1 MPARL
6 KASLATQLAATML
19 LTIAAA
25 AVGSWIAALCGL
37 LAMLTL
43 LGIHQLLRH
52 GSAGALLGARH
63 SAVIACGV
71 LVVITIVAAMN
82 RSSLV
87 LPGLVGIVLMLQY
100 LSALASV
107 VPSSS
112 AASVRQCFPAAN
124 RRPMPQML
132 LASTILLS
140 TWSVAEARDIRVR
153 IVTTPK
159 AATIFVDGKKAK
171 RKTPTTLSLSPGDE
185 VVLQRPGYETY
196 EFEANPDELK
206 VEKKLK
212 EITEFT
218 LYFET
223 KTSNR
228 RWANTRDLKMVVML
242 NGNADDQRVLRGRGI
257 RRVGAIDQFE
267 FEFDC
272 PARNIKSIRMAALAG
287 DDKWRCDYVRLRMVN
302 RDGAET
308 KIYTRVVNGW
318 FSCDSKEG
326 HQQFDIPLTAVA
338 FMPPRK

>member
-1 MPARL
+1 MSARL
-6 KASLATQLAATML
+6 KVSLATQLAATML

-25 AVGSWIAALCGL
+25 AAGSWIAALCGL
-37 LAMLTL
+37 LTMLTL
-43 LGIHQLLRH
+43 LGIHQLLRS

-63 SAVIACGV
+63 SAVIACAV
-71 LVVITIVAAMN
+71 LVAITIVAAVN
-82 RSSLV
+82 RSSFV

-100 LSALASV
+100 LSALANVGTSKR
-107 VPSSS
+107 
-112 AASVRQCFPAAN
+112 AASS
-124 RRPMPQML
+124 RRYFAGAFRRRMPQML
-132 LASTILLS
+132 LASTILFS
-140 TWSVAEARDIRVR
+140 TCSVAEARDIRVR

-196 EFEANPDELK
+196 EFEAKPDELK

-242 NGNADDQRVLRGRGI
+242 NANADEQRVLRGKGI

-267 FEFDC
+267 FDFDC

-287 DDKWRCDYVRLRMVN
+287 DDKWRCDYVRLRMVK
-302 RDGAET
+302 RDGAQT

-318 FSCDSKEG
+318 FSCHSKEG
-326 HQQFDIPLTAVA
+326 HQQFDIPLTAVT

>member
-1 MPARL
+1 MA
-6 KASLATQLAATML
+6 L
-19 LTIAAA
+19 LC
-25 AVGSWIAALCGL
+25 IAALLGIRRL
-37 LAMLTL
+37 LASGSDDALT
-43 LGIHQLLRH
+43 
-52 GSAGALLGARH
+52 GARH
-63 SAVIACGV
+63 SAIIACGV

-112 AASVRQCFPAAN
+112 AASVRQCFPAAY
-124 RRPMPQML
+124 RWRMPQML
-132 LASTILLS
+132 LVAAMFFSPAN
-140 TWSVAEARDIRVR
+140 VAEARDIRVR
-153 IVTTPK
+153 IESSPK
-159 AATIFVDGKKAK
+159 SATIFVNGTKAK
-171 RKTPTTLSLSPGDE
+171 RKTPTTLSLTPGDE
-185 VVLQRPGYETY
+185 VILHRPGYETF
-196 EFEANPDELK
+196 EFEADSDELK
-206 VEKKLK
+206 VDAKLK

-228 RWANTRDLKMVVML
+228 RWANTRDLKVVVML

-287 DDKWRCDYVRLRMVN
+287 DDKWRCDYVRLRMVK

-326 HQQFDIPLTAVA
+326 HQQFDIPLTAVT